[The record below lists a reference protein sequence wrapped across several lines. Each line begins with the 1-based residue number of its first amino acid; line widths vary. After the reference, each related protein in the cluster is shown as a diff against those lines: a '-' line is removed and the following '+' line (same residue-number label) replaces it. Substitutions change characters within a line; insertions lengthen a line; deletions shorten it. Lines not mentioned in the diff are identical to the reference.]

1 MKKVSELTVEEF
13 KATLAI
19 ESDPAVPATVE
30 ADEADEATGYKPS
43 ILSAKEL
50 LAKSFPQP
58 KYAVDGL
65 LPEGVTVLVGKP
77 KLGKSWLTI
86 GIAVAVASGGKAL
99 GTIPVEKG
107 DVLLLGLE
115 DGARRLQNRLNGV
128 LNGGPVPAGL
138 DVATEWRRIDD
149 GGLDDIEGWL
159 QNHPDARLVVVDTLK
174 RVRPPERPGRI
185 YNDDY
190 DAIAPLADLAKRYA
204 VAIVVVHHT
213 RKQDSE
219 DPVDLVSGSTGL
231 TGAADGVCVL
241 KRMRLQSGAE
251 LLSFGR
257 DFEESSLALEWDKDI
272 LQWKCVGEAAE
283 FKMSE
288 ERRAILDVI
297 RKNGGKAK
305 PKEIA
310 EALGKPP
317 ATVRKNLW
325 DMKNA
330 GQVYCDA
337 SGYYYES
344 DTFGDTGNAGNG
356 VTGVTAVNE
365 FYNHVPKEWD
375 DADLPF

>member
-1 MKKVSELTVEEF
+1 MKNVSELTVEEF
-13 KATLAI
+13 KATLAVTT
-19 ESDPAVPATVE
+19 DPGDAALVVDKPV
-30 ADEADEATGYKPS
+30 GNRPS
-43 ILSAKEL
+43 IISAKEL
-50 LAKSFPQP
+50 LTKVFPKP

-99 GTIPVEKG
+99 GTIPVDRG
-107 DVLLLGLE
+107 DVLLLALE
-115 DGARRLQNRLNGV
+115 DGARRLQHRLNGV
-128 LNGGPVPAGL
+128 LNGGTVPAGL

-159 QNHPDARLVVVDTLK
+159 KDHPEARLVVVDTLK

-190 DAIAPLADLAKRYA
+190 DAIAPLADLAKQYG

-231 TGAADGVCVL
+231 SGAADGVCVL
-241 KRMRLQSGAE
+241 KRMRLQSSAE

-257 DFEESSLALEWDKDI
+257 DFEESSLALEWDKET

-283 FKMSE
+283 FKMSV
-288 ERRAILDVI
+288 ERRAIIDVI
-297 RKNGGKAK
+297 RNNGGKASR
-305 PKEIA
+305 KEIA
-310 EALGKPP
+310 EALGK
-317 ATVRKNLW
+317 ASSTVGKNLW
-325 DMKNA
+325 DMKQDGQVICDEAGNYLEGDLFGNA
-330 GQVYCDA
+330 GNA
-337 SGYYYES
+337 
-344 DTFGDTGNAGNG
+344 GNAGNG
-356 VTGVTAVNE
+356 VTGVTTVNGLTYE
-365 FYNHVPKEWD
+365 QMWD
-375 DADLPF
+375 DESLPF

>member
-1 MKKVSELTVEEF
+1 MKNVSELTVEEF
-13 KATLAI
+13 KATLAVTT
-19 ESDPAVPATVE
+19 DPGDAAPV
-30 ADEADEATGYKPS
+30 DEKLVAQKPS
-43 ILSAKEL
+43 IISAKEL
-50 LAKSFPQP
+50 LTKVFPKP

-99 GTIPVEKG
+99 GTIPVDKG
-107 DVLLLGLE
+107 DVLLLALE

-128 LNGGPVPAGL
+128 LNGGPVPAKL

-159 QNHPDARLVVVDTLK
+159 KDHPDARLVVVDTLK

-190 DAIAPLADLAKRYA
+190 DAIAPLADLAKQYA

-241 KRMRLQSGAE
+241 KRMRLQSSAE

-257 DFEESSLALEWDKDI
+257 DFEESSLALEWDKEK
-272 LQWKCVGEAAE
+272 LQWKYVGEAAE

-288 ERRAILDVI
+288 ERRAIIDVI
-297 RKNGGKAK
+297 RKNGGKAT

-310 EALGKPP
+310 EALGKP
-317 ATVRKNLW
+317 AGTIRKNLW
-325 DMKNA
+325 DMKND
-330 GQVYCDA
+330 GQVCCDA
-337 SGYYYES
+337 SGNYLEC
-344 DTFGDTGNAGNG
+344 DTFGNTGNAGNG
-356 VTGVTAVNE
+356 VTGVTTVNGFGYE
-365 FYNHVPKEWD
+365 RKWD
-375 DADLPF
+375 DESLPF